1 MSLLPNRIS
10 GRMTLGILTLLAL
23 TALAIYCVMTLG
35 GKPELVAAGTEAAEQ
50 SASAITRQLAMQV
63 NRIEGTAAAMAHLAE
78 TLPRDENLIKANLP
92 NVIDSQGDTA

>member
-23 TALAIYCVMTLG
+23 TALAIYSVMTLG

-50 SASAITRQLAMQV
+50 SASASPASWPCR
-63 NRIEGTAAAMAHLAE
+63 
-78 TLPRDENLIKANLP
+78 
-92 NVIDSQGDTA
+92 